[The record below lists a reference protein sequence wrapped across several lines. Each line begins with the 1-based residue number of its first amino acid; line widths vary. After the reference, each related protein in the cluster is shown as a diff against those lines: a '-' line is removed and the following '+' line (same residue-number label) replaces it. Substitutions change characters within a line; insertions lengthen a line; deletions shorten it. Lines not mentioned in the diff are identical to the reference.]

1 MGSSN
6 RRALLAVVGLVT
18 VLSVAGCAQRKVAF
32 KEPDVTALQQPA
44 TLQSVVSNEGGIDIR
59 LDRAVPYTFYKVE
72 NPPRGVV
79 DISPAARGSVPETV
93 PPAAGGRPVTV
104 TSVTTAGLDSVK
116 IEFPLDPASEVDLV
130 ADTVERGKLSV
141 RITPPQKGET
151 PTPSPTGQ
159 VSPPPPA
166 SPSSEIQPPTVAKTE
181 PATPLQTGPALTA
194 ILPVDDGIELAVTG
208 TVTSFNAFKL
218 SRPERLVID
227 LFSTANALPSP
238 LSPIGRF
245 GISQA
250 RVGKTADKIRIVLDA
265 SNGEIPPYTLTRN
278 DRGILLRFQEPPRP
292 QTTEEPRVAA
302 AAAPKP
308 AVNDSPTPSPAISP
322 TTSPVETAGS
332 SPPEP
337 VTSPIATSAP
347 VAATPPPLPA
357 TRPGWETAASSPPL
371 PSAPRNSVEAIDFTL
386 RDGYSRIEVMAG
398 KGCLP
403 GTPLKTKDGVVLTIS
418 NCRMPKHLQRFID
431 TSAFASVVTGIT
443 PYEVKG
449 KKRIDAKLLARLRAD
464 APSRVAVSGGTITW
478 EIKNTELPPP
488 PKGDGAKK
496 SLEVI
501 SGTAP
506 TKEPADAPLP
516 PSVAAAKE
524 PTENR
529 KVYTGRRVTLEFSD
543 ADIRKIFQL
552 IAEVSNLNFLIAD
565 DVSGQISIKL
575 VNVPWDQALDVILE
589 TKQLA
594 MKREGNIVQIMPKAK
609 MVSREE
615 EERQAKE
622 AIEKAM
628 ELKTVI
634 FDVNYAKID
643 DVAAQFTAI
652 KSKRGSITRDARTNR
667 IIVKDIQPAID
678 DMRFL
683 LKNLDLPERQVMI
696 EARIVEASSNFT
708 RDLGVKWSTN
718 YLDGSASK
726 LNINSIDSSFGGV
739 VSTTLPT
746 TTTGGLA
753 MGMSFGKL
761 TSNVQLDMRLSAAA
775 TIGQV
780 KVISTPKVLTLNNK
794 KAKISQGQSVPYQ
807 TVSAEGTKTEF
818 VEAVLTLEVTPHIT
832 SDGSVSMEI
841 KASNN
846 SVGSGTPPPINK
858 KEATT
863 ELVLKNGETTVIGGI
878 YIDSD
883 TTTETGVPFLMDIPL
898 LGWLFKSNSKNKTK
912 TELLIFI
919 TPKVIS

>member
-1 MGSSN
+1 MT
-6 RRALLAVVGLVT
+6 VVLVT
-18 VLSVAGCAQRKVAF
+18 GCAQRKVALR
-32 KEPDVTALQQPA
+32 EPDAPALQQPA
-44 TLQSVVSNEGGIDIR
+44 TLQSVVSNEGGVEIR
-59 LDRAVPYTFYKVE
+59 LDRPVPYTFYKME

-79 DISPAARGSVPETV
+79 EISQAVVGSVPSMV
-93 PPAAGGRPVTV
+93 PPAPGGRGVTV
-104 TSVTTAGLDSVK
+104 TPVSSAGLESVR
-116 IEFPLDPASEVDLV
+116 IEFPLEAGADVDLV
-130 ADTVERGKLSV
+130 ADTADRGKLAV
-141 RITPPQKGET
+141 RITPPPKSET
-151 PTPSPTGQ
+151 AAAPPAPAQAAAEPSPSAPPAAQ
-159 VSPPPPA
+159 RSPQPPPSGSDGAPPISPA
-166 SPSSEIQPPTVAKTE
+166 MPS
-181 PATPLQTGPALTA
+181 LTA
-194 ILPVDDGIELAVTG
+194 ITPVDDGIQLAVSG
-208 TVTSFNAFKL
+208 GVESFTAFRL

-227 LFSTANALPSP
+227 LMSVASALPAP
-238 LSPIGRF
+238 TAPVGRF

-250 RVGKTADKIRIVLDA
+250 RVGKTPDKVRIVLDPQ
-265 SNGEIPPYTLTRN
+265 SDTIPSYTLVKN
-278 DRGILLRFQEPPRP
+278 DRGILIRL
-292 QTTEEPRVAA
+292 EEPLPQKQAVEHP
-302 AAAPKP
+302 APQSPGASAETSPP
-308 AVNDSPTPSPAISP
+308 AVPSPAPAPPAVPAPVVAKEPVPPPPTPPSSP
-322 TTSPVETAGS
+322 AVTAEAASAAEKPSPVSTPA
-332 SPPEP
+332 PP
-337 VTSPIATSAP
+337 AR
-347 VAATPPPLPA
+347 AAK
-357 TRPGWETAASSPPL
+357 
-371 PSAPRNSVEAIDFTL
+371 NSVESIDFTL
-386 RDGYSRIEVMAG
+386 RDGYSRVDVTVG
-398 KGCLP
+398 PGCTP
-403 GTPLKTKDGVVLTIS
+403 GTPVKTRDGMVLTIA

-443 PYEVKG
+443 PYETKG
-449 KKRIDAKLLARLRAD
+449 KKRTDAKLLARLRAE
-464 APSRVAVSGGTITW
+464 APSRVAVTGSTITW

-488 PKGDGAKK
+488 PTAPAAAKGP
-496 SLEVI
+496 EVI
-501 SGTAP
+501 SGSAP
-506 TKEPADAPLP
+506 AKEAADAPLP

-552 IAEVSNLNFLIAD
+552 IAEVSSLNFLIAD
-565 DVSGQISIKL
+565 DVTGQISIKL

-726 LNINSIDSSFGGV
+726 LNINALDSSFGGV